1 MMLSLL
7 VSLAQAGDATAGKAS
22 YDVLCA
28 TCHGAT
34 GGGDGVAGAALTPK
48 PANFTDKAWWEGKT
62 DEGITKVIA
71 EGGAANGLSPLMPPF
86 GTSLKADEVANV
98 VAYIKTMKPAE

>member
-1 MMLSLL
+1 MFLSLL
-7 VSLAQAGDATAGKAS
+7 ISMAQAGDATAGKAS
-22 YDVLCA
+22 YDMLCA

-48 PANFTDKAWWEGKT
+48 PANFTDAAFWEGKT
-62 DEGITKVIA
+62 DEGLTKIIA

-86 GTSLKADEVANV
+86 AASLDASKTADV
-98 VAYIKTMKPAE
+98 VAYLNTLKPE